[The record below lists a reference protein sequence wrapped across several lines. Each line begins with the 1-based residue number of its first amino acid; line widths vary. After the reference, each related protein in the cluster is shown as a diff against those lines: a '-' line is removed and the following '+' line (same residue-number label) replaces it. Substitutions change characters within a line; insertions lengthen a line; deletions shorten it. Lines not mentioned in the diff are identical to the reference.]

1 MKQNKGFLQTVSVW
15 SGVASF
21 VLAAVCGVFLY
32 FNVNKDGWENPVSA
46 SFLAS
51 VLFFIFVG
59 ILLSIIGRSNL
70 PSFRFDEPED
80 K

>member
-1 MKQNKGFLQTVSVW
+1 MKQSKGFLQTVSVW

-21 VLAAVCGVFLY
+21 VISAICGVLLY
-32 FNVNKDGWENPVSA
+32 FKVKETGFENPVSA
-46 SFLAS
+46 SLLAS
-51 VLFFIFVG
+51 VFFFIFMG

-70 PSFRFDEPED
+70 PSFKFDDPED

>member
-1 MKQNKGFLQTVSVW
+1 MRQPKGFLQRFSIW

-21 VLAAVCGVFLY
+21 FISAVCGVLLY
-32 FNVNKDGWENPVSA
+32 FKVQDIGMQNPVSA
-46 SFLAS
+46 SLLAS
-51 VLFFIFVG
+51 VFFFIFMG

-70 PSFRFDEPED
+70 PSFKFDDPED

>member
-1 MKQNKGFLQTVSVW
+1 MKQPKGFLQTVSRW

-21 VLAAVCGVFLY
+21 VMAVICGVLLY
-32 FNVNKDGWENPVSA
+32 FKVQEIGMGNPVSA
-46 SFLAS
+46 SLLAS
-51 VLFFIFVG
+51 VFFFIFMG

-70 PSFRFDEPED
+70 PSFRFDDPED

>member
-1 MKQNKGFLQTVSVW
+1 MKQSRSFLQKVSVW

-21 VLAAVCGVFLY
+21 VLAAICGVILY
-32 FNVNKDGWENPVSA
+32 FNVNESGYNNPVSA

-51 VLFFIFVG
+51 VFFFIFVG
-59 ILLSIIGRSNL
+59 ILLSIIGRCNL
-70 PSFRFDEPED
+70 PSFKFDDQND